1 MFKLIAQEFVNQYS
15 FLNLFNFITFRVGA
29 SILTSLFFSLIFG
42 QFIIENLSKIQPKGQ
57 PIREDGPETHIIQK
71 AGTPTMGGVLII
83 LSVIG
88 HAGDFVNL
96 SYYQKFDRAVQ
107 SYKEGRFNLAAK
119 YFTDILVNEREYRD
133 PAAQLLMAK
142 CQYNLRMFD
151 KAQRSCKSVLA
162 NYPNCPYEMDALIL
176 MGDILFEQGRPTNA
190 FSFLVLSLTIPDP
203 IWKRFLQGWEEGIYF
218 FYCPDFLSKI

>member
-1 MFKLIAQEFVNQYS
+1 MCRLVKI
-15 FLNLFNFITFRVGA
+15 
-29 SILTSLFFSLIFG
+29 IF
-42 QFIIENLSKIQPKGQ
+42 
-57 PIREDGPETHIIQK
+57 
-71 AGTPTMGGVLII
+71 VLII

-162 NYPNCPYEMDALIL
+162 NYPNCPYEMDA
-176 MGDILFEQGRPTNA
+176 
-190 FSFLVLSLTIPDP
+190 
-203 IWKRFLQGWEEGIYF
+203 
-218 FYCPDFLSKI
+218 

>member
-1 MFKLIAQEFVNQYS
+1 MCRLVKI
-15 FLNLFNFITFRVGA
+15 
-29 SILTSLFFSLIFG
+29 IF
-42 QFIIENLSKIQPKGQ
+42 
-57 PIREDGPETHIIQK
+57 
-71 AGTPTMGGVLII
+71 VLII

-107 SYKEGRFNLAAK
+107 SYKERRFNLAAK

-190 FSFLVLSLTIPDP
+190 FRYYLKARPMIDDLLYLNIIDKRLYNCIGIGIKEETI
-203 IWKRFLQGWEEGIYF
+203 E
-218 FYCPDFLSKI
+218 